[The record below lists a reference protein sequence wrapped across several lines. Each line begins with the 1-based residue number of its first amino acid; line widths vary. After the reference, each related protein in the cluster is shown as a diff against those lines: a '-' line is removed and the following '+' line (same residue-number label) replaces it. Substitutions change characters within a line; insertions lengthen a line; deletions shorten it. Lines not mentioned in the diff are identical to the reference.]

1 MSQEK
6 SIKYDH
12 KKIEAT
18 WKEKWYADNIYE
30 AVDFST
36 KPKKYILAELP
47 YPSGPY
53 LHAGHMMRYT
63 VPDMYSKFLKMQG
76 YNVLYPMGWDS
87 FGLPTEGYAIKAK
100 KTPQEVIAELSK
112 GFKKSLQDM
121 GYSFDWNREIN
132 TCDPD
137 FYKWTQW
144 IFLKLYEAGL
154 AEFKETSVW
163 WSKTLGILAEEEV
176 INGPNGE
183 KIAERDGN
191 RVERKVFKQWV
202 LKMPKYAQKLLDGL
216 EETDFP
222 DYIKIA
228 QRNWIGK
235 SEGAEVM
242 FKLTDETGK
251 EFNQLKVFT
260 TRPDTLFGVTFLAI
274 APEHPAVKALANA
287 STNKNDVLAYVDKAK
302 DRSDMERQSEKEKSG
317 MQIKGVF
324 AKHPFDE
331 VVRKIPVFV
340 ADYILMDYAT
350 GSIMG
355 VPAHDERDYAF
366 AKKYDLDTLEVI
378 KPLEKTSADIIYT
391 GAGTMINSANYNGIS
406 SQDFSVQA
414 ISRLEK
420 EYKGKKATTYKMRD
434 WIFSRQRYWGEPIP
448 LVYKENGDVEAI
460 VSTKNMEEVHKKLPL
475 VLPDTKDFQPQA
487 DGSPPLSK
495 LTNWVNTTDSQG
507 KPAKRETQTM
517 PTWAGSSWYF
527 LRYIDP
533 HNNNAFADYEK
544 LKYWL
549 PVDKYFGDGGHTT
562 VHLLYSRFWHRFL
575 YDQGLVPTP
584 EPYKWRMTGG
594 LLLGPD
600 GKKMSK
606 RYGNV
611 VMPSDLVENYG
622 ADAARLAI
630 AFLGPYDA
638 TFPWNEN
645 TIKAMWRLVKNIY
658 DLKEKVTQGN
668 ESEEIKKS
676 CNKMVKNITEMCEAL
691 KMNTAISEIMIF
703 VNDLKKAETISADTW
718 KGLIK
723 VIAPFMP
730 FVAEELWQEING
742 FATWDK
748 KNSVHWQSWP
758 EFDKTQD
765 RNSSAIIPVMIN
777 GKVRGQIE
785 TTMDDDEL
793 SVRAKIIDD
802 VKLEKYFEAKTINK
816 LVFIKDRI
824 VSLMIK

>member
-1 MSQEK
+1 MAQEK
-6 SIKYDH
+6 TINYQH
-12 KKIEAT
+12 QAIEST
-18 WKEKWYADNIYE
+18 WKPKWYTDNIFA
-30 AVDFST
+30 AVDFSP

-63 VPDMYSKFLKMQG
+63 VPDMYAKFLKMRG

-87 FGLPTEGYAIKAK
+87 FGLPTEGFAIKAG
-100 KTPQEVIAELSK
+100 KTPQEIIAELSK

-121 GYSFDWNREIN
+121 GYSFDWDREIN
-132 TCDPD
+132 TCDPS

-176 INGPNGE
+176 LNGSNGE

-191 RVERKVFKQWV
+191 RVERKILKQWV
-202 LKMPKYAQKLLDGL
+202 LKMPRYAQKLLDGL

-222 DYIKIA
+222 EYIKIA

-235 SEGAEVM
+235 SDGAEVS
-242 FKLTDETGK
+242 FKLIDSTGK
-251 EFNQLKVFT
+251 ELDQLKVFT

-274 APEHPAVKALANA
+274 APEHPAVKTLANSA
-287 STNKNDVLAYVDKAK
+287 TNKHEVLAYVDKAK
-302 DRSDMERQSEKEKSG
+302 DRSDMERQTEKDKSG
-317 MQIKGVF
+317 IQLKGIY

-331 VVRKIPVFV
+331 VSRKIPVFV
-340 ADYILMDYAT
+340 ADYILLDYAT

-355 VPAHDERDYAF
+355 VPAHDERDFAF
-366 AKKYDLDTLEVI
+366 ATKYSLEVVKVI
-378 KPLEKTSADIIYT
+378 QPSEEPSHPAIHT
-391 GAGTMINSANYNGIS
+391 GAGTMLNSATYTGKP
-406 SQDFSVQA
+406 SQEFAALAVN
-414 ISRLEK
+414 RLER
-420 EYKGKKATTYKMRD
+420 EHTGKKTTTYKMRD

-448 LVYKENGDVEAI
+448 LVYNQDGSVEAI
-460 VSTKNMEEVHKKLPL
+460 VSTENMAEVHKKLPL
-475 VLPDTKDFQPQA
+475 LLPDTKDFQPRA
-487 DGSPPLSK
+487 DGSPPLAK
-495 LTNWVNTTDSQG
+495 LTDWVHTTTDQG
-507 KPAKRETQTM
+507 KPVTRETQTM

-533 HNNNAFADYEK
+533 HNTQAFAEYAK

-575 YDQGLVPTP
+575 YDKGLVPTP
-584 EPYKWRMTGG
+584 EPYTWRMTGG

-630 AFLGPYDA
+630 AFLGPYED
-638 TFPWNEN
+638 TFPWNEH
-645 TIKAMWRLVKNIY
+645 TIKAMWRLVKNVY
-658 DLKEKVTQGN
+658 ELNAKVSQSSDSPETTRAYN
-668 ESEEIKKS
+668 T
-676 CNKMVKNITEMCEAL
+676 MVKNVTGMCETL
-691 KMNTAISEIMIF
+691 KMNTAISELMIF
-703 VNDLKKAETISADTW
+703 VNHLKKVPGINVSIW
-718 KGLIK
+718 KGFVK

-730 FVAEELWQEING
+730 FVAEELWQTLNG
-742 FATWDK
+742 FTTWNK
-748 KNSVHWQSWP
+748 INSVHCQSWP
-758 EFDKTQD
+758 EFDSESQQTAV
-765 RNSSAIIPVMIN
+765 RIIPVMLN
-777 GKVRGQIE
+777 GKIRGQIE
-785 TTMDDDEL
+785 THADDTEPSVKQKLGADTKL
-793 SVRAKIIDD
+793 SKY
-802 VKLEKYFEAKTINK
+802 LETKTITK
-816 LVFIKDRI
+816 LVFVPGKI
-824 VSLMIK
+824 VSVTTS

>member
-1 MSQEK
+1 MPQERK
-6 SIKYDH
+6 TLYDH
-12 KKIEAT
+12 KKIETT

-30 AVDFST
+30 AVDFSP

-63 VPDMYSKFLKMQG
+63 VPDMYSKYLSMCG

-87 FGLPTEGYAIKAK
+87 FGLPTEGFAIKAN
-100 KTPQEVIAELSK
+100 KTPQELIAELSAS
-112 GFKKSLQDM
+112 FKESLQDM

-132 TCDPD
+132 TCDPNY
-137 FYKWTQW
+137 YKWTQW
-144 IFLKLYEAGL
+144 VFLKLYENGL
-154 AEFKETSVW
+154 AELKETSVW
-163 WSKTLGILAEEEV
+163 WSESLGILAEEEV
-176 INGPNGE
+176 INSEDGY
-183 KIAERDGN
+183 KVAERDGK
-191 RVERKVFKQWV
+191 RVERRVYKQWV
-202 LKMPKYAQKLLDGL
+202 LKMPNYAQKLLDGL

-222 DYIKIA
+222 DYIKTA

-235 SEGAEVM
+235 SDGAEAGFTVHNG
-242 FKLTDETGK
+242 TGK
-251 EFNQLKVFT
+251 EIDQLKVFT

-274 APEHPAVKALANA
+274 APEHPVVKRLLAVCSNKDEVA
-287 STNKNDVLAYVDKAK
+287 SYVDKAK
-302 DRSDMERQSEKEKSG
+302 DRSDMDRKTEKEKTG
-317 MQIKGVF
+317 IKIKGIF

-331 VVRKIPVFV
+331 VVGEIPIFV

-355 VPAHDERDYAF
+355 VPAHDERDHDF
-366 AKKYDLDTLEVI
+366 AQKYDVEIIEVI
-378 KPLEKTSADIIYT
+378 KPAEPTESPNQIFT
-391 GAGTMINSANYNGIS
+391 GAGTMINSSSYNGIKS
-406 SQDFSVQA
+406 EEFYNQA
-414 ISRLEK
+414 IARLLKEK
-420 EYKGKKATTYKMRD
+420 KGAKTTACKMRD

-448 LVYKENGDVEAI
+448 LVHKQDGSIEAI
-460 VSTKNMEEVHKKLPL
+460 VSTANAEEVDEKLPL
-475 VLPDTKDFQPQA
+475 ELPLSKDFQPGQ
-487 DGSPPLSK
+487 DGSPPLAK
-495 LTNWVNTTDSQG
+495 LTEWVNTLDRQG
-507 KPAKRETQTM
+507 NPAKRETQTM

-533 HNNNAFADYEK
+533 HNSSAFADFEK

-611 VMPSDLVENYG
+611 VMPSDLVANYG
-622 ADAARLAI
+622 ADATRLAI
-630 AFLGPYDA
+630 AFLGPYEE
-638 TFPWNEN
+638 TYPWNEN
-645 TIKAMWRLVKNIY
+645 TIKAMWRLVKTIY
-658 DLKEKVTQGN
+658 DFKDKVH
-668 ESEEIKKS
+668 SHDDLVIKKS
-676 CNKMVKNITEMCEAL
+676 YNKMVKNITDMCENL

-703 VNDLKKAETISADTW
+703 VNELKKTDAVDTEIW
-718 KGLIK
+718 KGFIK

-742 FATWDK
+742 FTTWDK
-748 KNSVHWQSWP
+748 NNSVHWQSWP
-758 EFDKTQD
+758 EFDNTENQTT
-765 RNSSAIIPVMIN
+765 SVAIPVMIN
-777 GKVRGQIE
+777 GKVRGQIMTDASDTEE
-785 TTMDDDEL
+785 TLNEKILADEKI
-793 SVRAKIIDD
+793 AKHLQSDI
-802 VKLEKYFEAKTINK
+802 KKF
-816 LVFIKDRI
+816 VFVSGKI
-824 VSLMIK
+824 VSIQI

>member
-6 SIKYDH
+6 KTLYDH
-12 KKIEAT
+12 KKIEST
-18 WKEKWYADNIYE
+18 WKEKWYADNLYE
-30 AVDFST
+30 AVDFSP

-63 VPDMYSKFLKMQG
+63 VPDMYAKYLKMRG

-87 FGLPTEGYAIKAK
+87 FGLPTEGFAIKAN
-100 KTPQEVIAELSK
+100 KTPQDLIAELSQS
-112 GFKKSLQDM
+112 FKKSLQDM

-137 FYKWTQW
+137 YYKWTQW
-144 IFLKLYEAGL
+144 IFLKLYENGL

-163 WSKTLGILAEEEV
+163 WSESLGILAEEEV
-176 INGPNGE
+176 INSEDGY
-183 KIAERDGN
+183 KVAERDN
-191 RVERKVFKQWV
+191 KRVERKVYKQWV
-202 LKMPKYAQKLLDGL
+202 LKMPLYAQKLLDGL

-222 DYIKIA
+222 DYIKTA

-235 SEGAEVM
+235 SDGAEVA
-242 FKLTDETGK
+242 FELYDESGT
-251 EFNQLKVFT
+251 EIDQLKVFT

-274 APEHPAVKALANA
+274 APEHPVVKRLAQLSN
-287 STNKNDVLAYVDKAK
+287 NKDEINLYVDKAK
-302 DRSDMERQSEKEKSG
+302 DRSDMDRKTQKEKSG
-317 MQIKGVF
+317 IRLEGLN
-324 AKHPFDE
+324 ARHPFDE
-331 VVRKIPVFV
+331 VTRKIPVFV

-355 VPAHDERDYAF
+355 VPAHDERDMDF
-366 AKKYDLDTLEVI
+366 AKKYGLEIIEVI
-378 KPLEKTSADIIYT
+378 RPVQPDDKSSNQLFTEN
-391 GAGTMINSANYNGIS
+391 GVMINSASYDGIKSEEFYN
-406 SQDFSVQA
+406 QA
-414 ISRLEK
+414 VARLEK
-420 EYKGKKATTYKMRD
+420 EGKGAKSTACKMRD

-448 LVYKENGDVEAI
+448 LVYKQDGSVEAI
-460 VSTKNMEEVHKKLPL
+460 ASTENPEEIAKKLPL
-475 VLPDTKDFQPQA
+475 VLPPSKDFKPGQ
-487 DGSPPLSK
+487 DGSPPLAK
-495 LTNWVNTTDSQG
+495 LTDWVNTTDKQG
-507 KPAKRETQTM
+507 NPAKRETQTM

-611 VMPSDLVENYG
+611 VMPSDLVANYG
-622 ADAARLAI
+622 ADATRLAI
-630 AFLGPYDA
+630 AFLGPYEE
-638 TFPWNEN
+638 TYPWNEN
-645 TIKAMWRLVKNIY
+645 TIKAMWRLVKTIY
-658 DLKEKVTQGN
+658 DFKDKVRPHDDP
-668 ESEEIKKS
+668 SIKKS
-676 CNKMVKNITEMCEAL
+676 YNKMVKNITEMCENL

-703 VNDLKKAETISADTW
+703 VNALKKVDAIDTEVW
-718 KGLIK
+718 KGFIK
-723 VIAPFMP
+723 VLAPFMP
-730 FVAEELWQEING
+730 FLAEQLWQEING
-742 FATWDK
+742 FSTWDK

-758 EFDKTQD
+758 EFDKTED
-765 RNSSAIIPVMIN
+765 ETTSTTIPVMIN
-777 GKVRGQIE
+777 GRVRGQIVTDAKDTEE
-785 TTMDDDEL
+785 TLKEKILKDEKI
-793 SVRAKIIDD
+793 AKHLQGEI
-802 VKLEKYFEAKTINK
+802 KKF
-816 LVFIKDRI
+816 VFVPGKI
-824 VSLMIK
+824 VSISI

>member
-1 MSQEK
+1 MGQEK
-6 SIKYDH
+6 NISYNH
-12 KKIEAT
+12 KKIEAV
-18 WKEKWYADNIYE
+18 WKERWYEDNIYE
-30 AVDFST
+30 AIDFSP

-63 VPDMYSKFLKMQG
+63 VPDMYAKFLKMRG

-100 KTPQEVIAELSK
+100 KTPQEVIDELSK

-121 GYSFDWNREIN
+121 GYSFDWNREID
-132 TCDPD
+132 TCNPD
-137 FYKWTQW
+137 FYMWTQW
-144 IFLKLYEAGL
+144 IFLKLYEANL
-154 AEFKETSVW
+154 AEFRETSVW

-183 KIAERDGN
+183 KIAERDDN

-222 DYIKIA
+222 DSIKTA

-235 SEGAEVM
+235 SEGAEVD
-242 FKLTDETGK
+242 FRISDKKSK
-251 EFNQLKVFT
+251 EIGQLKVFT

-274 APEHPAVKALANA
+274 APEHPTAKSLAALSDNP
-287 STNKNDVLAYVDKAK
+287 KEVLAYIDKAK
-302 DRSDMERQSEKEKSG
+302 DRSDMERQTEKEKSG
-317 MQIKGVF
+317 IQIKGIY
-324 AKHPFDE
+324 AKHPFNE
-331 VVRKIPVFV
+331 VTRELPVFV

-355 VPAHDERDYAF
+355 VPAHDERDGAF
-366 AKKYDLDTLEVI
+366 AKKYNLDIIEVL
-378 KPLEKTSADIIYT
+378 KPLEQKPNPSIQT
-391 GAGTMINSANYNGIS
+391 GAGVMINSAAYNGLA
-406 SQDFSVQA
+406 SQDFFAQA

-420 EYKGKKATTYKMRD
+420 EGRGKKSTTYKMRD

-448 LVYKENGDVEAI
+448 LVYKEDGSIEAV
-460 VSTKNMEEVHKKLPL
+460 VSTENMEEVYKKLPIR
-475 VLPDTKDFQPQA
+475 LPDSKDFQPQA
-487 DGSPPLSK
+487 DGSSPLSR
-495 LTNWVNTTDSQG
+495 LTDWVTTTDSEG

-533 HNNNAFADYEK
+533 HNSKAFADYDK

-549 PVDKYFGDGGHTT
+549 PIDKYFGDGGHTT

-575 YDQGLVPTP
+575 YDKGLVPTP

-611 VMPSDLVENYG
+611 VMPSNLVENYG

-630 AFLGPYDA
+630 AFLGPYDD

-658 DLKEKVTQGN
+658 AFRKKVQADRTSDILKKPY
-668 ESEEIKKS
+668 
-676 CNKMVKNITEMCEAL
+676 NKLVKTATEMCDTL

-703 VNDLKKAETISADTW
+703 VNVLKKTETIDVETW
-718 KGLIK
+718 KGFIK
-723 VIAPFMP
+723 VIAPFTP
-730 FVAEELWQEING
+730 YVAEELWQEING
-742 FATWDK
+742 FTTWNK
-748 KNSVHWQSWP
+748 ENSVHWQSWP
-758 EFDKTQD
+758 EFDRTQ
-765 RNSSAIIPVMIN
+765 NQEVSKVIPVMIN
-777 GKVRGQIE
+777 GKIRGQIATDHTDTDE
-785 TTMDDDEL
+785 T
-793 SVRAKIIDD
+793 VRAKLLKDEKISKYLQNTETK
-802 VKLEKYFEAKTINK
+802 KLIFVAGK
-816 LVFIKDRI
+816 I
-824 VSLMIK
+824 VSIQI

>member
-6 SIKYDH
+6 NIKYDH
-12 KKIEAT
+12 KKIEAI

-30 AVDFST
+30 AVDFSP

-63 VPDMYSKFLKMQG
+63 VPDMYSKFLKMRG

-87 FGLPTEGYAIKAK
+87 FGLPTEGYAIKAN

-132 TCDPD
+132 TCEPD

-176 INGPNGE
+176 INGSNGE

-191 RVERKVFKQWV
+191 RVERKIFKQWV
-202 LKMPKYAQKLLDGL
+202 LKMPRYAQKLLAGL
-216 EETDFP
+216 EETNFP
-222 DYIKIA
+222 DYIKTA
-228 QRNWIGK
+228 QKNWIGK
-235 SEGAEVM
+235 SEGAEVE
-242 FKLTDETGK
+242 FKITDETGK
-251 EFNQLKVFT
+251 EINQLKVFT
-260 TRPDTLFGVTFLAI
+260 TRPDTLFGITFLAI
-274 APEHPAVKALANA
+274 APEHPAVKTLADA
-287 STNKNDVLAYVDKAK
+287 STNKDEVLAYVDKAK
-302 DRSDMERQSEKEKSG
+302 DRSDMERQAEKEKSG
-317 MQIKGVF
+317 MQIKGIF

-331 VVRKIPVFV
+331 VTRKIPIFV

-355 VPAHDERDYAF
+355 VPAHDERDFAF
-366 AKKYDLDTLEVI
+366 ARKYGLDVVEVI
-378 KPLEKTSADIIYT
+378 KPTEKTAEGTIHT
-391 GAGTMINSANYNGIS
+391 GVGTMVNSVEYNGTA
-406 SQDFSVQA
+406 SQNFSA
-414 ISRLEK
+414 IAINRLEK
-420 EYKGKKATTYKMRD
+420 ENKGKKATTYKMRD

-448 LVYKENGDVEAI
+448 LVYKENGNIEAI
-460 VSTKNMEEVHKKLPL
+460 VSTENMEEVHKKLPL
-475 VLPDTKDFQPQA
+475 KLPSSKDFQPQA

-495 LTNWVNTTDSQG
+495 LTDWVNTVDSQG

-575 YDQGLVPTP
+575 YDKGLVPTP

-658 DLKEKVTQGN
+658 ELKEKVKQDN
-668 ESEEIKKS
+668 ESEVIKKFY
-676 CNKMVKNITEMCEAL
+676 NKMVKNITGMCEAL

-703 VNDLKKAETISADTW
+703 VNDLKKAETIDIETW
-718 KGLIK
+718 KGFIK

-748 KNSVHWQSWP
+748 NNSVHWQAWP
-758 EFDKTQD
+758 EFDKTQNINTS
-765 RNSSAIIPVMIN
+765 RLLPVMIN

-785 TTMDDDEL
+785 TTVNDDENSL
-793 SVRAKIIDD
+793 RGKILND
-802 VKLEKYFEAKTINK
+802 VKLTKYFESKTIGKFLVVKNK
-816 LVFIKDRI
+816 I
-824 VSLMIK
+824 VSVTTN